1 MEGAATNTMLESI
14 TSTLGTVI
22 SWFGT
27 VMEAIIGTDGA
38 LNDAWPLLAVGI
50 AISLVLLGIK
60 VVRKFAWGA

>member
-1 MEGAATNTMLESI
+1 MEGAANPMLASI
-14 TSTLGTVI
+14 TDALSTVI

-27 VMEAIIGTDGA
+27 VMDAIIGTDGA

>member
-27 VMEAIIGTDGA
+27 VMDAIIGSDGA
-38 LNDAWPLLAVGI
+38 LHDAWPLLAVGI

>member
-1 MEGAATNTMLESI
+1 MEGATNTMLESI

-27 VMEAIIGTDGA
+27 VMEAIIGTNGA

>member
-1 MEGAATNTMLESI
+1 MEGATNTMLESI
-14 TSTLGTVI
+14 TSTLSTVI

-27 VMEAIIGTDGA
+27 VMEAIIGSDGA

>member
-1 MEGAATNTMLESI
+1 MEGAVNPMLASI
-14 TSTLGTVI
+14 TSTLTTVI
-22 SWFGT
+22 SWFGS
-27 VMEAIIGTDGA
+27 VMDAIIGTDGA

>member
-1 MEGAATNTMLESI
+1 MEGATNTMLESI

-27 VMEAIIGTDGA
+27 VMQAIIGADGA

>member
-1 MEGAATNTMLESI
+1 MEGATNTMLESI

-27 VMEAIIGTDGA
+27 VMEAIIGSNGA

>member
-1 MEGAATNTMLESI
+1 MEGATNTMLESI

>member
-1 MEGAATNTMLESI
+1 MEGATNTMLESI

-38 LNDAWPLLAVGI
+38 LNDAWPLLTVGI

>member
-1 MEGAATNTMLESI
+1 MEGATNSMLESI

-27 VMEAIIGTDGA
+27 VMEAIIGSNGA

>member
-1 MEGAATNTMLESI
+1 MEGATNTMLESI

-27 VMEAIIGTDGA
+27 VMEAIIGSNGA

-50 AISLVLLGIK
+50 AISLVLLGIR